1 MKKLSKSWML
11 QKKQELKK
19 SILQQGQADKE
30 LVIVGKL
37 YRTFGVKGDL
47 RFEIFPPALEIPEKF
62 YIKDQ
67 KEGFTPVTV
76 ESVSE
81 KKGLI
86 RFKEFDTREKAK
98 KITNKYLYL
107 EKEKLPELE
116 EDEYYVYQLIGLDV
130 YIDSKKIGSI
140 IKVDD
145 RLPDVLLIIRDSEGK
160 IRHLPFIKE
169 FVKEVDLENGRII
182 ITPPEGWLEL

>member
-1 MKKLSKSWML
+1 ML
-11 QKKQELKK
+11 QKKPELKK

-30 LVIVGKL
+30 LVVVGKL
-37 YRTFGVKGDL
+37 YRTFGVRGDL
-47 RFEIFPPALEIPEKF
+47 RFEIFPPNLEIPEKF

-67 KEGFTPVTV
+67 KKGFIPITV

-81 KKGLI
+81 KRGLI

-130 YIDSKKIGSI
+130 YMDDKKIGSV

-145 RLPDVLLIIRDSEGK
+145 RLPDVLFIIRDSEGK

-169 FVKEVDLENGRII
+169 FVKEVDLENGRVI

>member
-1 MKKLSKSWML
+1 ML
-11 QKKQELKK
+11 QKKPELKK
-19 SILQQGQADKE
+19 SILQQGQVDKE

-37 YRTFGVKGDL
+37 YRTFGIKGDL
-47 RFEIFPPALEIPEKF
+47 RFEIFPPNLEIPEKF

-67 KEGFTPVTV
+67 KNGFILITV
-76 ESVSE
+76 ESVSR
-81 KKGLI
+81 KRGLI

-130 YIDSKKIGSI
+130 YMDNRKIGNV

-145 RLPDVLLIIRDSEGK
+145 RLPDVMLVIKDSEDK

-169 FVKEVDLENGRII
+169 FVKEVDLEKDRII